1 MTNIISEKVWNIKVQ
16 PAQRRERID
25 KYLANC
31 VENASR
37 NRIQQLIE
45 NNCVKVNGNLID
57 KNYKVL
63 PNDEIEIRIP
73 ITPRPE
79 NPEPENIPIE
89 IIYEDDFLAIVNKPA
104 GMVVHPAFG
113 NYTGTLVNALL
124 YHLSDVENE
133 EFTDKSRPGIVHRID
148 KDTSGILLIA
158 KDPDIH
164 HKLAIQFA
172 HHTIEREYWAIA
184 WGIFKDK
191 EGTIIKNI
199 TRSKKDRKIFT
210 ITDNPNEGK
219 HAVTHYKVIEEF
231 DFASLLKLKLE
242 TGRTHQIRVHLNS
255 INHPIFG
262 DETYNGRKIHYG
274 ADLPKMKSR
283 VDNLLSI
290 MKRQALHAKTLGFTH
305 PVTNEF
311 MKFES
316 DLPHDFNLLLEE
328 LRKTSNVS
336 HS

>member
-1 MTNIISEKVWNIKVQ
+1 MSNIISEKVWNIKVQ

-31 VENASR
+31 VENATR

-45 NNCVKVNGNLID
+45 NNFITVNGKIVD

-63 PNDEIEIRIP
+63 PSDEIVIRIP

-89 IIYEDDFLAIVNKPA
+89 VVYEDEYLAIVNKPA
-104 GMVVHPAFG
+104 GMVVHPSYG

-124 YHLSDVENE
+124 YHLTDVEND
-133 EFTDKSRPGIVHRID
+133 EFADKSRPGIVHRID
-148 KDTSGILLIA
+148 KDTSGLLLIA
-158 KDPDIH
+158 KDSYIH

-172 HHTIEREYWAIA
+172 SHSIEREYWAIS
-184 WGIFKDK
+184 WGKFKDK
-191 EGTIIKNI
+191 QGTIIKNI
-199 TRSKKDRKIFT
+199 VRSKKDRKIFT
-210 ITDNPNEGK
+210 TTDNPTEGK
-219 HAVTHYKVIEEF
+219 HAVTHYTVIEEF
-231 DFASLLKLKLE
+231 QFASLIKLKLE

-283 VDNLLSI
+283 IDNLLQI
-290 MKRQALHAKTLGFTH
+290 MKRQALHAKVLGFIH
-305 PVTNEF
+305 PVSNQF
-311 MKFES
+311 MRFES
-316 DLPHDFNLLLEE
+316 KLPEDFEKLLFE
-328 LRKTSNVS
+328 LRITSI
-336 HS
+336 